1 MTQHDSPAGPK
12 PASAATKAA
21 QARAVLEQLPFSD
34 QADFAQ
40 AQRRFIA
47 PVPDGLVKNE
57 RGAAL
62 WDLQPMNFWAKRR
75 RPIQSIPACGAWRG

>member
-40 AQRRFIA
+40 ARRGFIFHST
-47 PVPDGLVKNE
+47 GKNL
-57 RGAAL
+57 R
-62 WDLQPMNFWAKRR
+62 LQAEPL
-75 RPIQSIPACGAWRG
+75 